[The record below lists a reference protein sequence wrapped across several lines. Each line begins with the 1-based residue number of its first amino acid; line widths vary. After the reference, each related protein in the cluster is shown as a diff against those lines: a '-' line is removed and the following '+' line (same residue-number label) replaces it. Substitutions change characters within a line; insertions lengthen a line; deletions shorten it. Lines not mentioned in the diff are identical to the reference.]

1 MEFMLPLCVVVLERV
16 ALCYMKARSAE
27 AASSKAGGAMAGS
40 DIHRARPRVY
50 GVHVYSLLALL
61 TKEKEFYVLAIYV
74 LTTPVIV
81 RSKTWAAFAL
91 FVVLV

>member
-1 MEFMLPLCVVVLERV
+1 MEFMLPLRVVVLQRV
-16 ALCYMKARSAE
+16 ALCYMKDRSAE
-27 AASSKAGGAMAGS
+27 AACSKAGGAMAGS
-40 DIHRARPRVY
+40 DIHRARPCVY
-50 GVHVYSLLALL
+50 GVHVYSLLPLL
-61 TKEKEFYVLAIYV
+61 TEEKEYHVLAIYV